1 MIVRSAPTQNYTV
14 VKNSVLQNKSLTYQ
28 ATGLLC
34 ILLSKPPHWQTN
46 IRQLAAE
53 SVHGKDFVQSA
64 LKELEATGY
73 LVRRRIRT
81 ESGTFMWV
89 AMVYDEPQPASVED
103 DTMSGLTGHGQ
114 SAQVDGSSH
123 EKTMSGLTMSG
134 QTVSGQTVSGQTVSG
149 EPGHIVSTIRESTNT
164 TNPPVI
170 SSPPDGSEGTRQ
182 AVGAN
187 PPTAKPK
194 PKSKPGKRQME
205 PPAQPPATPAVPPE
219 PPTEHQQFFEAVC
232 KAVGWD
238 YKTLTA
244 DQQGQ
249 VAQTVGVLAA
259 AGYGIAEL
267 RRFWKEVWV
276 TDWRWRK
283 FKQHPTIPQLRS
295 EIGKVKVK
303 ELGSDERSTDGSN
316 DELRQ
321 QLREKRRA
329 AKERREG
336 LAAGANP
343 G

>member
-14 VKNSVLQNKSLTYQ
+14 VKNSVLAIKGMTLQ

-46 IRQLAAE
+46 SRQLAAE
-53 SVHGKDFVQSA
+53 LPHGRDFIQSA
-64 LKELEATGY
+64 LRELEAAGY

-81 ESGTFMWV
+81 DSGTFKWV
-89 AMVYDEPQPASVED
+89 AMVFDEPQTDVTDD
-103 DTMSGLTGHGQ
+103 DTMAGLTSHGETAHS
-114 SAQVDGSSH
+114 SASPH
-123 EKTMSGLTMSG
+123 EQTMAGLTVAGSTVAG
-134 QTVSGQTVSGQTVSG
+134 QTVAGSTVAG
-149 EPGHIVSTIRESTNT
+149 EARHIVSTDRESTNT
-164 TNPPVI
+164 SNPPVI
-170 SSPPDGSEGTRQ
+170 SSPPAGSEGARS
-182 AVGAN
+182 AGGKN
-187 PPTAKPK
+187 PSPAKQKPK
-194 PKSKPGKRQME
+194 PKSGKRQME

-283 FKQHPTIPQLRS
+283 YKQYPTLPQLRS
-295 EIGKVKVK
+295 EIGKIKVK
-303 ELGSDERSTDGSN
+303 ELGSDERSTDGN

-336 LAAGANP
+336 MAAGANP